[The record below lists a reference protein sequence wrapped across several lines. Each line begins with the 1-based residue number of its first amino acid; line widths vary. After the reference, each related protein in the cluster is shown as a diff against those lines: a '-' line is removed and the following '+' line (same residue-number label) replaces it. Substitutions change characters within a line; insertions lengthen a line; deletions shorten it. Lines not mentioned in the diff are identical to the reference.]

1 MLQFSVINTP
11 ISSIL
16 NKNFLSLFLKGNMTF
31 LNPCLLHAMQYVTT
45 GTSKILYNIIT
56 CGGIGLMLFQY
67 IGNIPHN
74 VELIRAAIIPI

>member
-1 MLQFSVINTP
+1 
-11 ISSIL
+11 
-16 NKNFLSLFLKGNMTF
+16 
-31 LNPCLLHAMQYVTT
+31 MQYVTT